1 MAPQRAACAQSPFT
15 APPLCSRRA
24 LIAGGGAPE
33 IEVSVRLAEIART
46 LTGTDAYCMRAFAE
60 ALEVIPVTLAENA
73 GLQPISVVT
82 DLRHKH
88 MEGQKTAGINARK
101 VS

>member
-1 MAPQRAACAQSPFT
+1 
-15 APPLCSRRA
+15 
-24 LIAGGGAPE
+24 
-33 IEVSVRLAEIART
+33 
-46 LTGTDAYCMRAFAE
+46 MRAFAE

-101 VS
+101 VSRCSPD

>member
-1 MAPQRAACAQSPFT
+1 MYVQSPFT
-15 APPLCSRRA
+15 PPHTSRRA

-33 IEVSVRLAEIART
+33 IEVSLRLSEFART

-101 VS
+101 VR